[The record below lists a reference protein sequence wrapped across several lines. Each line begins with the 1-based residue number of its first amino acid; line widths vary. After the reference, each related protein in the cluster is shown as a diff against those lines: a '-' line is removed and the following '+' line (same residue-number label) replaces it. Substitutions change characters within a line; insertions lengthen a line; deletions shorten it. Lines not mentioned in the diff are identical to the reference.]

1 MTAVWSP
8 RQTTLAVLVAVVIGI
23 IGGGAVYAAA
33 DGPGHPGH
41 PGGHGDFGPR
51 DPAPRSA
58 GG

>member
-41 PGGHGDFGPR
+41 GDFGPR